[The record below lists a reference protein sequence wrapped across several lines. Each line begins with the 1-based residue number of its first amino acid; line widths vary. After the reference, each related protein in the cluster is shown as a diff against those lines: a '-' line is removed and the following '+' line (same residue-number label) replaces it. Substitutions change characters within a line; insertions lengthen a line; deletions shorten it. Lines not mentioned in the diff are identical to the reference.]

1 MSAALDVAVR
11 GTRSAGPGRSLKSLG
26 RSAGLWLVL
35 VAVLLMASAAITLT
49 SAERDERRSGHY
61 DSFAADGTHAY
72 AKLLEDHGAKLKKTD
87 NFDTAVEA
95 AAKPDTTVV
104 VINPDDISVDS
115 RQKMTAAAQKGG
127 HVILSAPYDMGGWG
141 NTIHPTEE
149 FAAPDDFAESRE
161 PACDYPTARKAGP
174 VSAPFN
180 HYYSTQKDSVKCYY
194 RPDMGKQASG
204 LVQAPVG
211 KGTMTVMGNSSW
223 IANDQIALHGNAS
236 LVMGLVADAD
246 SVVLFWPNPNDFI
259 DSDIQETQDFVPQW
273 VYFAVLWIG
282 VLTLVAL
289 LWRGRRFGPLAA
301 EHLPVTVPA
310 KETVTGHAG
319 LLQRAGA
326 RPEALRPIQ
335 QAATITLARKLSV
348 PTSAPAEDVCR
359 AVAAKL
365 GESPQRI
372 EHLLLHAEPKSDAEL
387 VSLAQAIS
395 ELERR
400 L

>member
-1 MSAALDVAVR
+1 MSPALDVAVR

-49 SAERDERRSGHY
+49 SAERDETRSGHY

-87 NFDTAVEA
+87 NFDTAVKA
-95 AAKPDTTVV
+95 AAKPGTTVV
-104 VINPDDISVDS
+104 VFNPDDISVDS

-161 PACDYPTARKAGP
+161 PACDYPAAKKAGR
-174 VSAPFN
+174 VTAPFS
-180 HYYSTQKDSVKCYY
+180 HYYSTHKGAVKCYY
-194 RPDMGKQASG
+194 RPDMGPQASG

-236 LVMGLVADAD
+236 LAMGLVADAD
-246 SVVLFWPNPNDFI
+246 SVVLFWPNPDDFI

-326 RPEALRPIQ
+326 RSEALRPIQ
-335 QAATITLARKLSV
+335 QASIIALARKLSV
-348 PTSAPAEDVCR
+348 PASAPVEDVCR

-372 EHLLLHAEPKSDAEL
+372 EHLLLHAEPTSDAEL

>member
-1 MSAALDVAVR
+1 MSAALDIAVR
-11 GTRSAGPGRSLKSLG
+11 GTSSAGPGRSLKSLG
-26 RSAGLWLVL
+26 RSAGLWLIV
-35 VAVLLMASAAITLT
+35 VIILLLAGAAITLT
-49 SAERDERRSGHY
+49 SAEQDERRSGHY
-61 DSFAADGTHAY
+61 NSFAADGTHAY
-72 AKLLEDHGAKLKKTD
+72 AKLLEDHGVKLKKTQ
-87 NFDTAVEA
+87 NIDTAAEA
-95 AAKPDTTVV
+95 AATPGTTIVVIKPD
-104 VINPDDISVDS
+104 NISIDR
-115 RQKMTAAAQKGG
+115 RQKITAAAQKGG
-127 HVILSAPYDMGGWG
+127 HVILVSPYDMVGWG
-141 NTIHPTEE
+141 DTIHPTEE
-149 FAAPDDFAESRE
+149 FAAPDDFADYRE
-161 PACDYPTARKAGP
+161 PACDYPAAKKAGP
-174 VSAPFN
+174 VTAPFN
-180 HYYSTQKDSVKCYY
+180 HYYSTYKDAVKCYY
-194 RPDMGKQASG
+194 RPDMGPQASG

-211 KGTMTVMGNSSW
+211 KGTMTVLGNSDW

-236 LVMGLVADAD
+236 LAMGLVADAD
-246 SVVLFWPNPNDFI
+246 SVVLFWPNPDDLI
-259 DSDIQETQDFVPQW
+259 DTDVQQTQDFVPPW

-282 VLTLVAL
+282 VLILVAL

-301 EHLPVTVPA
+301 EQLPVTVPA

-335 QAATITLARKLSV
+335 QAAIISLGRKLSV

-359 AVAAKL
+359 AVAGKL

-372 EHLLLHAEPKSDAEL
+372 EHLLLQAEPTSDAEL

>member
-1 MSAALDVAVR
+1 
-11 GTRSAGPGRSLKSLG
+11 
-26 RSAGLWLVL
+26 
-35 VAVLLMASAAITLT
+35 
-49 SAERDERRSGHY
+49 
-61 DSFAADGTHAY
+61 
-72 AKLLEDHGAKLKKTD
+72 
-87 NFDTAVEA
+87 
-95 AAKPDTTVV
+95 
-104 VINPDDISVDS
+104 
-115 RQKMTAAAQKGG
+115 MTAAAQKGG

-180 HYYSTQKDSVKCYY
+180 HYYSTHKDSVKCYY

-348 PTSAPAEDVCR
+348 PASAPAEDVCR

-372 EHLLLHAEPKSDAEL
+372 EHLLLHAEPTSDAEL